1 MYCFWL
7 RKTQYLCGFP
17 LDYYNAT
24 PTKNPADLI
33 LNVRLAGFFYVN
45 TSIDFLVCVYYNYIK
60 YMSPEAEC
68 RSIQLPD

>member
-1 MYCFWL
+1 VAQLVARDIWDVDAA
-7 RKTQYLCGFP
+7 GSNP
-17 LDYYNAT
+17 VT